1 MIPMIMRLYIVE
13 EGKKKLR
20 LYLPLFLLWFL
31 MLPFVILLIP
41 FVLLAA
47 LVLWPSGRGK
57 NILRAGPAFVAV
69 LSALSDLRIHIEK
82 PGSKVLIWM
91 K

>member
-1 MIPMIMRLYIVE
+1 MIPMIMRLHIME
-13 EGKKKLR
+13 ENKNKVR
-20 LYLPLFLLWFL
+20 LYLPLFLVWILL
-31 MLPFVILLIP
+31 LPFVILLTP

-57 NILRAGPAFVAV
+57 NILRAGPAFVAI
-69 LSALSDLRIHIEK
+69 LSALSDLHIHIEK
-82 PGSKVLIWM
+82 PGSKVLIWL